1 MSTTSTGLDVG
12 IVLPPYATTE
22 QLRSVAATAD
32 ATGIH
37 SLWVTD
43 RTVVGMPWLETLTT
57 LGALAALTERVRIG
71 SSVLVLPRRNPVLLA
86 QSLATVEHLTGGRL
100 IAGFGVG
107 DPTITGPAEMHLAGV
122 DPAVRGRLA
131 DDYLALLQR
140 LWTED
145 DVTYDSPVCRAD
157 GITLGLKPTT
167 AIPVWIGG
175 GTPAARRRAG
185 RTGDGWLAL
194 MSTPDRF
201 PAELTEVQ
209 ESARRHGRDPDAVV
223 PAVYL
228 FGAIDTDG
236 TSAER
241 LLDGALQGFMG
252 APLAAIADGCVW
264 GTPDDWCRRL
274 TAWDDAGARS
284 VNVALFSADLRSDVR
299 LIGEHV
305 VPALSRQPTAA
316 R

>member
-1 MSTTSTGLDVG
+1 VSDTGLDLG
-12 IVLPPYATTE
+12 IVLPPYTTKDH
-22 QLRSVAATAD
+22 LRAVAETAD
-32 ATGIH
+32 ATGID

-71 SSVLVLPRRNPVLLA
+71 SSVLVLPRRNPILLA
-86 QSLATVEHLTGGRL
+86 QSLATVEHLSGGRF
-100 IAGFGVG
+100 IAGIGVG
-107 DPTITGPAEMHLAGV
+107 DPRITGPAEMELAGV
-122 DPAVRGRLA
+122 DPTVRGRIT
-131 DDYLALLQR
+131 DDYLDLLRR

-145 DVTYDSPVCRAD
+145 DVTFDSPGCRAD
-157 GITLGLKPTT
+157 GITLGLKPT
-167 AIPVWIGG
+167 ADIPVWIGG

-185 RTGDGWLAL
+185 RVGDGWLAL

-201 PAELTEVQ
+201 PGELAEVQ
-209 ESARRHGRDPDAVV
+209 ESARRHGRDADAVV
-223 PAVYL
+223 PAVYM

-236 TSAER
+236 ESSER
-241 LLDGALQGFMG
+241 LLDTALQGFMG

-274 TAWDDAGARS
+274 AGWQAAGARS
-284 VNVALFSADLRSDVR
+284 VNIALFSADLPADVR

-305 VPALSRQPTAA
+305 VPALTRQPTATG
-316 R
+316 